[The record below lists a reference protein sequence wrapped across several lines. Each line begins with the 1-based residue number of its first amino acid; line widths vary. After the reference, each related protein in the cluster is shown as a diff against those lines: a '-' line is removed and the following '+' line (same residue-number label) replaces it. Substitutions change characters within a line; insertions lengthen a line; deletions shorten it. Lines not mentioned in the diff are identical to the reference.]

1 MTTPDPAPPD
11 NISVDSEQSIS
22 DRNRLY
28 AAGYWPATV
37 MQLVADEKFA
47 AAVQIC
53 REHLRDADLPL
64 SGLAAYGQALYHAG
78 QFEPA
83 AEQFRAILARD
94 PNYLVALKYL
104 GDIAYEMGDEWTA
117 LANYG
122 RILEIDPLS
131 DGLYCPIPKHKHRE
145 TTRTI
150 SLLRHAEET
159 SVPESRTSR
168 MAGREPARKPAV
180 LVSETIGDLY
190 LSQGHPRQ
198 AAEVFQKL
206 FDLQPTPQ
214 LADKLA
220 RATDKLSEKEPTH
233 VAETDE

>member
-1 MTTPDPAPPD
+1 M
-11 NISVDSEQSIS
+11 
-22 DRNRLY
+22 

-37 MQLVADEKFA
+37 MQLVTDEQYA
-47 AAVQIC
+47 AAVQVC
-53 REHLRDADLPL
+53 REHLRDTDLPL
-64 SGLAAYGQALYHAG
+64 SGYAAYGLALFHAG

-94 PNYLVALKYL
+94 PNYLVALRYL
-104 GDIAYEMGDEWTA
+104 GDIAYALGDEWTA

-122 RILEIDPLS
+122 RILELDPLS
-131 DGLYCPIPKHKHRE
+131 DGLHCPIPKHRQRE

-159 SVPESRTSR
+159 SKTESRTSR
-168 MAGREPARKPAV
+168 IAGREPARKQAV

-190 LSQGHPRQ
+190 LAQGHARQ

-206 FDLQPTPQ
+206 YDRQPTSQ

-220 RATDKLSEKEPTH
+220 RAIDKLSEKEPTH